1 MSVLFGLWNEG
12 KGWGSKG
19 HELFPVIF
27 TMAGRKGKFAWG
39 FKTVDARN
47 GGLEGKR
54 ERESRARVN
63 AQRGRGECG
72 GMIWRLS
79 NGITGKRFSHGSLS
93 NTTVRPKMLC
103 LKLLHALLAQDHDT
117 EGDLNVLIFM
127 CWLILLTSVSTYC
140 AHTSSYIRYCSRL
153 HLCLSCNI
161 PSFVRT
167 QFYPIS
173 SVPPTYVRHLFRIQI
188 FTVLFDR

>member
-39 FKTVDARN
+39 FKTVDTRN
-47 GGLEGKR
+47 GGLAGKR
-54 ERESRARVN
+54 ASRARVN
-63 AQRGRGECG
+63 AQRGRGVCG

-93 NTTVRPKMLC
+93 STTVRPEMLC
-103 LKLLHALLAQDHDT
+103 LKLLHAFMGQDHYK
-117 EGDLNVLIFM
+117 EGDFKM
-127 CWLILLTSVSTYC
+127 GWLILLTSINTYT
-140 AHTSSYIRYCSRL
+140 AHASSYSQYCSRL
-153 HLCLSCNI
+153 HFCPSCNI
-161 PSFVRT
+161 PPFLQT
-167 QFYPIS
+167 HFHS
-173 SVPPTYVRHLFRIQI
+173 SPSLPPTFFGYLFRIQLI
-188 FTVLFDR
+188 IMEK

>member
-1 MSVLFGLWNEG
+1 MAHVGVFFYTKEVSYTNIRATTNGPFGFCAEVYFYVIPEAMSVLFGLWNEG

-39 FKTVDARN
+39 FKTVDTRN

-54 ERESRARVN
+54 ASRARVN
-63 AQRGRGECG
+63 AQQGRGVCG

-93 NTTVRPKMLC
+93 STTVRPKMLC
-103 LKLLHALLAQDHDT
+103 LKLLYALLGQDH
-117 EGDLNVLIFM
+117 
-127 CWLILLTSVSTYC
+127 
-140 AHTSSYIRYCSRL
+140 
-153 HLCLSCNI
+153 
-161 PSFVRT
+161 
-167 QFYPIS
+167 
-173 SVPPTYVRHLFRIQI
+173 
-188 FTVLFDR
+188 